1 MKFEFSYIPYSVL
14 ISNMK
19 QYEIDVFDYVR
30 KMIEA
35 DSLGNYALAHT
46 YENECHGY
54 ITCLLYNG
62 IIDSDTFDLLSKYL
76 SHNRYL

>member
-1 MKFEFSYIPYSVL
+1 MKFTISYIPYSQL

-19 QYEIDVFDYVR
+19 KYEVDVFNYVR

-35 DSLGNYALAHT
+35 DILGNYRLAST

-54 ITCLLYNG
+54 IVCLFAND

-76 SHNRYL
+76 SHSRYV